1 LQNWRDFWQQCCRV
15 SCFGGKIGDLSK
27 VRPFPGLIW
36 RKSRSKPV
44 LAFSPVRRVWFWN
57 YSRFAWRAVTVREF
71 WRVRTL
77 FCVAGARTQTAFSR
91 LRSAGVHALCHTP
104 DKNMWV
110 KMKEWWVKNLVVVI
124 SKLRRWCQIF
134 LPLQIPSALISG
146 RFPFVLKHILFSE
159 PISASGPVQPN
170 ECVTI
175 LHPISTL
182 NVVRPG

>member
-1 LQNWRDFWQQCCRV
+1 MQNWRDFWQQCYRV

-134 LPLQIPSALISG
+134 FSFANPLGSDFMT
-146 RFPFVLKHILFSE
+146 FPICTKTY
-159 PISASGPVQPN
+159 PIF
-170 ECVTI
+170 
-175 LHPISTL
+175 
-182 NVVRPG
+182 